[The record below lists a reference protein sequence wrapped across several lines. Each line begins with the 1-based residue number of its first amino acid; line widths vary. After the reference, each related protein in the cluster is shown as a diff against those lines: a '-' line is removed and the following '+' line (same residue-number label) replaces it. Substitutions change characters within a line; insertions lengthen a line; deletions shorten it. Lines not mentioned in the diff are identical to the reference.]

1 MKKIAK
7 LLLAVVILTVVGSA
21 KADTYPAV
29 FVVHEI
35 NRSTDTLTLID
46 YNGWMWDVYGVEDFE
61 VGDVVGV
68 IMDDV
73 GTEIIY
79 DDEVQSVRYCGQ
91 IDQGWR

>member
-7 LLLAVVILTVVGSA
+7 LLLAAAILTVVGSA

-35 NRSTDTLTLID
+35 DRSADTLTLID

-61 VGDVVGV
+61 VGDVVGA
-68 IMDDV
+68 IMDDM
-73 GTEIIY
+73 GTDLIY
-79 DDEVQSVRYCGQ
+79 DDEVQSIRYCGIMTQ
-91 IDQGWR
+91 DWR